1 MRLSSGTI
9 TPLALLAIASLA
21 LRVPAAGAQVR
32 STTPSVPV
40 AARQIQGAQL
50 LPTGA
55 YELTLT
61 PATGDSRPLSGAAP
75 IQLAAQVT
83 RTATE
88 TTITTSDGL
97 VLRGA
102 SSAAHLKAA
111 GPVHGAT
118 LTLELGG
125 SGTQASGTWMLRGKG
140 EHQVTGTVTVAPP
153 PRYQAHTAKQ
163 GGCSGFFDC
172 VSQVTGYAWKTI
184 FG

>member
-1 MRLSSGTI
+1 MTAPCLGRRLIAVLALTLPTVVSAQGRATSP
-9 TPLALLAIASLA
+9 PLARPAIASL
-21 LRVPAAGAQVR
+21 
-32 STTPSVPV
+32 
-40 AARQIQGAQL
+40 
-50 LPTGA
+50 LPDGA

-61 PATGDSRPLSGAAP
+61 PATGDSRAFAGAKP
-75 IQLAAQVT
+75 FEVSAQIVH
-83 RTATE
+83 AGTE

-102 SSAAHLKAA
+102 SSAAHLKAS

-118 LTLELGG
+118 LTLEVGG
-125 SGTQASGTWMLRGKG
+125 SATQASGTWLLRGSG
-140 EHQVTGTVTVAPP
+140 AHQVTGTVSIAAA

-172 VSQVTGYAWKTI
+172 VSQITGYTWKTI